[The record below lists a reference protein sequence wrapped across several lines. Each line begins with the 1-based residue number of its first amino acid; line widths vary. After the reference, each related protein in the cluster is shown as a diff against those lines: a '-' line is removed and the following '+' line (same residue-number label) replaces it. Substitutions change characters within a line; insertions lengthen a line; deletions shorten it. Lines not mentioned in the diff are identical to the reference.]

1 MDKTGSVENTSGGG
15 SKRVDSLSG
24 VVKLGS
30 NVFSPD
36 FKYKTVNANLLLDNI
51 NGIFSNPV
59 LKLKAERCFF
69 C

>member
-1 MDKTGSVENTSGGG
+1 MDKTGSVENTIGSG
-15 SKRVDSLSG
+15 SKHVDSLSG

-30 NVFSPD
+30 NVFVPD

-59 LKLKAERCFF
+59 LAVKAERCFF